1 MDDPLSTLINGMNA
15 LATRPLAVTST
26 ALTSRAGWAQMDD
39 ESRFRRCMES
49 IKTTNFVA
57 TGALDVPYVNVAAI
71 AQQWPGANFHMITF
85 AAVIIR
91 LVHPHTTCSIYPTGT
106 MACMGAKTEAEAA
119 LALHKIVRILNK
131 LGLKC
136 RLQSMKI
143 DNVVASVLSFPI
155 NLRKLHQ
162 KWGHVVK
169 YADNFPGATMNCAGL
184 GLDPPTKIVA
194 EIFKSGK
201 VNLTGAQNKAEIQR
215 VCPVIL
221 HILEDVQIRPE
232 DVDVSEVDEPF
243 LPDMPIPGR
252 GGAPRRGCR
261 RRRSDDDEDDDI
273 LDAVN
278 DYFDE
283 DDPDWDD
290 GASDDSNDYIPPEYN
305 QNFVE
310 MQQLD
315 MLLQSH
321 NLYEQYEN
329 ELDMINDT
337 QNTRY

>member
-1 MDDPLSTLINGMNA
+1 MNA

-57 TGALDVPYVNVAAI
+57 TGALNERSVDVAWI
-71 AQQWPGANFHMITF
+71 AQNWPGANFHMITF

-119 LALHKIVRILNK
+119 LALHKIVRILNIIK
-131 LGLKC
+131 LPCEL
-136 RLQSMKI
+136 RSMKI

-232 DVDVSEVDEPF
+232 DDDDDDEVGDVEE
-243 LPDMPIPGR
+243 
-252 GGAPRRGCR
+252 PRRSSAPVRPRKRCR
-261 RRRSDDDEDDDI
+261 RSGVGDEDDEDDDFF
-273 LDAVN
+273 DAVRYHF
-278 DYFDE
+278 DDAEGDDDEGDDE
-283 DDPDWDD
+283 DD
-290 GASDDSNDYIPPEYN
+290 YVPPEYD
-305 QNFVE
+305 QDFVE
-310 MQQLD
+310 MQQLN
-315 MLLQSH
+315 MLLESH
-321 NLYEQYEN
+321 NLYEAYEN
-329 ELDMINDT
+329 DLDMINNA
-337 QNTRY
+337 QNMN

>member
-1 MDDPLSTLINGMNA
+1 MNA

-57 TGALDVPYVNVAAI
+57 TGALNVRYVNVAAI

-106 MACMGAKTEAEAA
+106 MACMGAKTELEAA
-119 LALHKIVRILNK
+119 LALLKIVRILNK
-131 LGLKC
+131 LGLEC
-136 RLQSMKI
+136 HLQSIKI

-201 VNLTGAQNKAEIQR
+201 VNLTGAQDKAEIQR

-232 DVDVSEVDEPF
+232 DDDPEGDEMLLTDAP
-243 LPDMPIPGR
+243 LR
-252 GGAPRRGCR
+252 KGARSRKRPR
-261 RRRSDDDEDDDI
+261 SIDEYDEDDDI
-273 LDAVN
+273 FDAV
-278 DYFDE
+278 D
-283 DDPDWDD
+283 DD
-290 GASDDSNDYIPPEYN
+290 GASDDSNDYVPPEYD
-305 QNFVE
+305 QDFVE
-310 MQQLD
+310 MQQLN
-315 MLLQSH
+315 MLLESH
-321 NLYEQYEN
+321 NLYEAYEN

-337 QNTRY
+337 QNMN